1 MLTTA
6 TIMRP
11 VGCKQCRKGHSGR
24 VGVYEVVKV
33 TRVIASAILNGV
45 NMHELETIARDEGFY
60 DLRRAALKK
69 CAAGLISLEEV
80 NRVTVD

>member
-1 MLTTA
+1 
-6 TIMRP
+6 
-11 VGCKQCRKGHSGR
+11 
-24 VGVYEVVKV
+24 
-33 TRVIASAILNGV
+33 
-45 NMHELETIARDEGFY
+45 MHELETIARDEGFY